1 MDPDRDPPHPSIDEL
16 DLSKVYD
23 ALSDPTRRRIL
34 RMLEE
39 QGELNCSSFLV
50 LGSKTSMSYHL
61 ARLRESG
68 LTRTRIEGTQRFMTL
83 RQADVEKR
91 FPGLL
96 PAVLKAIRLEE
107 GKPERA
113 SKDALA
119 KATAPRRRV
128 GRKASR

>member
-1 MDPDRDPPHPSIDEL
+1 MDSERDPPHPPVDEL

-34 RMLEE
+34 LMLEE

-68 LTRTRIEGTQRFMTL
+68 LTRTRVEGTQRFMTL
-83 RQADVEKR
+83 RDADVEKR

-96 PAVLKAIRLEE
+96 PAVLRAIRLEE

-113 SKDALA
+113 GKE
-119 KATAPRRRV
+119 ATRRRV
-128 GRKASR
+128 GGKAGR

>member
-1 MDPDRDPPHPSIDEL
+1 MDSERDPPHPAIDEL

-34 RMLEE
+34 GMLDA

-68 LTRTRIEGTQRFMTL
+68 LTRTRVEGTQRIMAL
-83 RQADVEKR
+83 RRADVEKR

-96 PAVLKAIRLEE
+96 PAVLQAIRLEE
-107 GKPERA
+107 EKPVAA
-113 SKDALA
+113 SKPVPA
-119 KATAPRRRV
+119 KAGPRR
-128 GRKASR
+128 GAGKAVR

>member
-1 MDPDRDPPHPSIDEL
+1 MDSERDPPHPSIDEL

-68 LTRTRIEGTQRFMTL
+68 LTRTRVEGTQRFMTL
-83 RQADVEKR
+83 READVEKR

-96 PAVLKAIRLEE
+96 PAVLRAIRLEE

-113 SKDALA
+113 GKE
-119 KATAPRRRV
+119 ATRRRV
-128 GRKASR
+128 GGKTGR